1 MQFRTA
7 RATQRRL
14 AISAVK
20 FAEQRGLRYIQ
31 DEDNNVII
39 FAPASAGMGTRP
51 ACHFAGTSG
60 YGVRENTGLRF
71 GYGNT
76 RSALFKPMAN
86 GFGQI
91 RRRWAAMTALSLS
104 RMRWRFSMMPSIRK
118 HPPLEVILTV
128 DEEIGMLGAGIHSF
142 GQIIPAAAVCS
153 ILIRSRRRRSADE
166 LRRRRNGI
174 LLDSDDV
181 ECQKRSARH
190 GQDSRP
196 ARRSISGTDLDKG
209 RANAN
214 VLLGRFL
221 NELDK
226 EYPYAL
232 CTVDGGLKDNAIPRE
247 STADMIISPDYLE
260 ELCAYAA
267 KTQNAWREEFGEND
281 PEIAVSVQEIGID
294 SHEVMFGDCR
304 RNTLA
309 VMSQL
314 PNGVQAMSQEIEGL
328 VQTSLNLGILKTD
341 FRGVHMHAS
350 LCAAPSMRKRTAL
363 MEQLADLMARY
374 GGGAEINGEYPAWEY
389 RKESKLRRI
398 MTQVYTERY
407 WAKRPEIEA
416 IHAGLECGLLAGKL
430 PDLDAISFGP
440 DIEEIHTTRVA
451 LVHSVGTAHVELYS
465 WRPQGVQVKK
475 QSKRESRSKAALP
488 HFL

>member
-1 MQFRTA
+1 MSVLNKLQPEGVFAIFEQLCAIPHGSRNTK
-7 RATQRRL
+7 
-14 AISAVK
+14 AISDFCVK

-31 DEDNNVII
+31 DENNNVII
-39 FAPASAGMGTRP
+39 FAPASAGMEQAQPVILQGHLDMVCEKTP
-51 ACHFAGTSG
+51 DCDLDM
-60 YGVRENTGLRF
+60 EKQGLRLQTD
-71 GYGNT
+71 GEWVWADQTTLGGDDGIAVAY
-76 RSALFKPMAN
+76 ALA
-86 GFGQI
+86 I
-91 RRRWAAMTALSLS
+91 LDDA
-104 RMRWRFSMMPSIRK
+104 SIQ
-118 HPPLEVILTV
+118 HPPREGILTV
-128 DEEIGMLGAGIHSF
+128 DEDIGMLGAASIDL
-142 GQIIPAAAVCS
+142 GQIGGRRLLNIDSEEEGVLLTSCAGGATVSCS
-153 ILIRSRRRRSADE
+153 IPMMWSVKKG
-166 LRRRRNGI
+166 LRVTVKI
-174 LLDSDDV
+174 
-181 ECQKRSARH
+181 H
-190 GQDSRP
+190 GLRGGH
-196 ARRSISGTDLDKG
+196 SGTEIDKG

-328 VQTSLNLGILKTD
+328 VQTSLNLGILQTD
-341 FRGVHMHAS
+341 FRGVHMTFSVRSSINAE
-350 LCAAPSMRKRTAL
+350 KDAL

-398 MTQVYTERY
+398 MTQVYTEQY
-407 WAKRPEIEA
+407 GEAPKIQA

-440 DIEEIHTTRVA
+440 DIEEIHTTRER
-451 LVHSVGTAHVELYS
+451 LSIPSVQRTWNFIL
-465 WRPQGVQVKK
+465 GVL
-475 QSKRESRSKAALP
+475 KACK
-488 HFL
+488 